1 MVRGGDGGAQ
11 GVDSRVRARGVVAR
25 CGAAVGGMEL
35 ALSCPMTTPAQ
46 FEGAASGLALRSWVR
61 LLRPSH
67 WTKNLFVLAPLMFSG
82 RAFQPEAI
90 VAAGLAFLGF
100 CLAASAV
107 YAFND
112 VRDCEADRHHPVKRY
127 RPVAAGLISTPHAM
141 LASSVLALSAI
152 LIAGSVTWETAAWI
166 AAYLILNLGYS
177 LGLKRVVILDV
188 FAIASFFVIR
198 LLAGAAAVEV
208 HPSVWLL
215 LCGGLLALYLGFAKR
230 RHELSVLGD
239 TSADHRSVLSHY
251 STPFLDQISGVLL
264 SVTIV
269 AYLMY
274 SLTSDTA
281 VRVGTEELSYGAPF
295 VLYGVFRY
303 LYLVHRRDLGSPT
316 ETVLADRWLLVTVGL
331 WVAYNGWVL
340 YRPH

>member
-1 MVRGGDGGAQ
+1 
-11 GVDSRVRARGVVAR
+11 
-25 CGAAVGGMEL
+25 
-35 ALSCPMTTPAQ
+35 
-46 FEGAASGLALRSWVR
+46 
-61 LLRPSH
+61 
-67 WTKNLFVLAPLMFSG
+67 MFSG
-82 RAFQPEAI
+82 RALQPAA
-90 VAAGLAFLGF
+90 VLSAGLAFAAF

-112 VRDCEADRHHPVKRY
+112 VRDCEADRHHPVKRF
-127 RPVAAGLISTPHAM
+127 RPVAAGLISTPHAI
-141 LASSVLALSAI
+141 LASALLAIVAVLA
-152 LIAGSVTWETAAWI
+152 AGTVTWSTAAWI
-166 AAYLILNLGYS
+166 TLYLVLNIGYS

-198 LLAGAAAVEV
+198 LLAGAAAVQV

-239 TSADHRSVLSHY
+239 ESAGHRSVLQHY

-281 VRVGTEELSYGAPF
+281 LRVGTEELSYGAPF

-316 ETVLADRWLLVTVGL
+316 ETVLADRWLLVTVAL